1 MSKVD
6 KLFDELKKTES
17 SGERDSVLY
26 LLKAR
31 IASGLENQEDGSED
45 LKKTGEEAWIE
56 AYGNM
61 NRMVEE
67 DPDKAL
73 RLGLILAQLPENQDQ
88 KLEGVYKWTRGD
100 GLVLLAKEGLR
111 KHLTNYFET
120 DPEGGSLVET
130 MRRYLR
136 FDLRGIEKS
145 EIFLEPRCF
154 LAVVTMYLGT
164 KLEGINNE
172 QAQSLSQLVKER
184 LKDDKI
190 AEVVRHYS
198 GSKDTTWLVT
208 ELEPFLP
215 EKE

>member
-1 MSKVD
+1 
-6 KLFDELKKTES
+6 
-17 SGERDSVLY
+17 
-26 LLKAR
+26 
-31 IASGLENQEDGSED
+31 
-45 LKKTGEEAWIE
+45 
-56 AYGNM
+56 
-61 NRMVEE
+61 
-67 DPDKAL
+67 
-73 RLGLILAQLPENQDQ
+73 
-88 KLEGVYKWTRGD
+88 
-100 GLVLLAKEGLR
+100 
-111 KHLTNYFET
+111 
-120 DPEGGSLVET
+120 